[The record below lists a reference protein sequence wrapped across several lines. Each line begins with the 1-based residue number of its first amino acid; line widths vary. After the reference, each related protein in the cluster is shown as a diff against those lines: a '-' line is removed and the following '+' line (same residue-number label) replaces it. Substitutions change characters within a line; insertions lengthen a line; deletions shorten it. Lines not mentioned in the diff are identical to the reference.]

1 MTDYSSMKL
10 LLDHYVSSQ
19 RCHIKTHPWFHCCI
33 TVWLTRLFT
42 TRRQWTT
49 VTSLPASLSFI
60 ITIVVTTTTIFR
72 ICSTYYYGRR
82 QIIKKKIFLTW
93 RSAPTGTCWTF
104 PSDYAFF
111 YTRTFCVITD
121 HCYWKECV
129 CRIHFLYTP
138 LLLLVV
144 KINPK
149 ARIPGGPWR
158 VDPFFIVWLLEIW
171 NWVFGQRRILEVMKV
186 KTQIE
191 VKWRN

>member
-1 MTDYSSMKL
+1 MTDHSSMKL

-33 TVWLTRLFT
+33 TLWLT
-42 TRRQWTT
+42 RQWTT

-60 ITIVVTTTTIFR
+60 ITTVVTTTTIFR
-72 ICSTYYYGRR
+72 ISSTYYYGRR
-82 QIIKKKIFLTW
+82 QIIKEKNLSHLTISADWNLLNVSFGLRFLLYQDLLCHHW
-93 RSAPTGTCWTF
+93 PRLLKRVRVS
-104 PSDYAFF
+104 
-111 YTRTFCVITD
+111 
-121 HCYWKECV
+121 H
-129 CRIHFLYTP
+129 HFLYTP